1 VQHWLSNEFIE
12 VWLWLGAVSIG
23 LLLLVIAYGYL
34 LVHRQRTR
42 LWRALDERL
51 NRRIPRVW
59 AALKSKLSRAGHR
72 RVGWLLVASVFALT
86 SYFFAEITESWSE
99 QEELHQLDQHVV
111 IALAKTSNQDITR
124 FLSLVT
130 HLGSV
135 YAAVAIS
142 CVLLGVFYT
151 RRSRQHAL
159 ALALVMGAGQT
170 LIWGLKL
177 VFARPRPEDSL
188 VEAVG
193 AAFPSGHAFTASA
206 LYPFLIYLVWGWTES
221 TPWRVITSA
230 LLGTLALLIGVS
242 RIVLQVHWFSDVL
255 GGFVLGLGWLVVCL
269 LGVRL
274 LR

>member
-1 VQHWLSNEFIE
+1 
-12 VWLWLGAVSIG
+12 
-23 LLLLVIAYGYL
+23 
-34 LVHRQRTR
+34 
-42 LWRALDERL
+42 
-51 NRRIPRVW
+51 
-59 AALKSKLSRAGHR
+59 
-72 RVGWLLVASVFALT
+72 
-86 SYFFAEITESWSE
+86 
-99 QEELHQLDQHVV
+99 
-111 IALAKTSNQDITR
+111 KTSNQDITR